1 MPWLRGVS
9 IAVSRGRSV
18 TGDSESDAGLGG
30 DAGAGA
36 GADSDG
42 SADSGAGA
50 GADAGADDGG
60 GGSVGRA
67 GPASTAGCCAH
78 ATRGRARAMR
88 TTNTWQPLTIL
99 ACHPSRD
106 RDLILKTTF
115 TIV

>member
-36 GADSDG
+36 DSDG

-50 GADAGADDGG
+50 WTDAGADDGG

-78 ATRGRARAMR
+78 TTRGRARAMR
-88 TTNTWQPLTIL
+88 TTNTWQPLTIR
-99 ACHPSRD
+99 ACHPSRNP
-106 RDLILKTTF
+106 DLILKTTF